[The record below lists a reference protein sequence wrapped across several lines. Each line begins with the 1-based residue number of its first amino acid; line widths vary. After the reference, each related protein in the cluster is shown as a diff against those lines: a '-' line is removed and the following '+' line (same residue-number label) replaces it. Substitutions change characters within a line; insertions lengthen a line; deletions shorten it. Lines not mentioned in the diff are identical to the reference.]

1 MARRGFSWLSIVPAT
16 SRVRPHG
23 AAGMGPH
30 THRGPAPSPPPTVL
44 HHGRCPAI
52 FPLFL
57 AQFEVLVLG
66 RGMAQGPGA
75 TMGQIRGWPRDP
87 AEFFGVASLQRAG
100 GKCPR
105 ALTPCCLLHRPFSE
119 ICTEAKQTGKGWDIS
134 MAFPAAWQRI
144 YGQNGWG
151 AVGRHLS
158 LLHPTGNRKV
168 RLSVGSGASCHL
180 R

>member
-1 MARRGFSWLSIVPAT
+1 MVKHCPSHESGKAPWGHQ
-16 SRVRPHG
+16 HG
-23 AAGMGPH
+23 TTYPQGTCPIPT
-30 THRGPAPSPPPTVL
+30 THSPAPREVPS
-44 HHGRCPAI
+44 H

-66 RGMAQGPGA
+66 VAQGPGA

-87 AEFFGVASLQRAG
+87 VEFFGVASLQRAG

-158 LLHPTGNRKV
+158 LPHPTGNRKV
-168 RLSVGSGASCHL
+168 RLSVGPGASCHL